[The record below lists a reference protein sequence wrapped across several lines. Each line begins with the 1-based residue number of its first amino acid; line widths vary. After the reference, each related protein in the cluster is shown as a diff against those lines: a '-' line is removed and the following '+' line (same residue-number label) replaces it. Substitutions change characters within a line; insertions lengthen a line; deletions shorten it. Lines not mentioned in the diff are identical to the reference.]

1 MESIKKEL
9 DLIQQI
15 KEMNKEKYSRKTK
28 VNNFNKVKIHK
39 VKFNEQGNSL
49 LPKQTK
55 LMD

>member
-1 MESIKKEL
+1 MESVKKEL

-28 VNNFNKVKIHK
+28 VNNFNRVKIHK
-39 VKFNEQGNSL
+39 VKFNEQGNGL
-49 LPKQTK
+49 LPKQNK